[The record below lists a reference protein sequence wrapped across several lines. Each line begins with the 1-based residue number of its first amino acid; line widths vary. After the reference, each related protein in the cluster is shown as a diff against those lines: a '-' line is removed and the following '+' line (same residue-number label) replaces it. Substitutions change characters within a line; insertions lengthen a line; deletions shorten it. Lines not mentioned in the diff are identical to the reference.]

1 MSIWLNN
8 KKLIPNTRF
17 FAFEKSDHIL
27 FLEETKKFIAE
38 LIKFSQISIM
48 SKNVSD
54 QLVEVLVEAGIKRI
68 YAVTGDSL
76 NHVNAAVCRN
86 GKIKWIHV
94 RHEETAAYAAGAE
107 AYLNGLACCAG
118 SSGPGHVHLINGL
131 YDAHRS
137 SASVLAIA
145 STIPSKEFGTGYFQE
160 TNTIKL
166 FDDCSCYNQVAITP
180 AQLPRMLQA
189 ALQHAVHKKGVAVIG
204 LPGDITDL
212 PAIEAETTTILFRNR
227 AVVRPSD
234 EEMLQLAALLNSH
247 KKVTLFCGLGA
258 AESHKEIL
266 QLAEKLKSPVA
277 YSYKAKMAIQ
287 HDNPFEVGLTGL
299 LGIPSAYH
307 SMHECELLVLLGT
320 DFPYTTFMPVKNK
333 IVQIDIKPE
342 NLGRRAK
349 LDLGLCGDVKDTLQ
363 LLIPMIALKKDANFL
378 DQQLEFYKEVKKN
391 LQVYVNDPGKPNA
404 IHPEFVASVINELA
418 AHDAIFTV
426 DTGMC
431 CVWAARYING
441 TGERKM
447 LGSYNHGSMAN
458 AMPQAIGAAL
468 ACPGKQVIAFC
479 GDGGLSMMMGD
490 LMTIVQYK
498 LPVKIIV
505 FNNRSLGMV
514 KLEMEVA
521 GIPDHET
528 DMLNPDFTKI
538 AEAMGMPGITIIDP
552 IEVRPLLEM
561 VFLQEGP
568 ILVTIQTDPNAL
580 AMPPK
585 LEFDQMKGMALYM
598 GKMMLSGRMDEAFNI
613 ISSNYKHLGEVL

>member
-1 MSIWLNN
+1 
-8 KKLIPNTRF
+8 
-17 FAFEKSDHIL
+17 
-27 FLEETKKFIAE
+27 
-38 LIKFSQISIM
+38 M

-54 QLVEVLVEAGIKRI
+54 QLVETLVEAGIQRI

-76 NHVNAAVCRN
+76 NHVNAAIHRN

-94 RHEETAAYAAGAE
+94 RNEETAAFAAGAE
-107 AYLNGLACCAG
+107 AQLNGLACCAG

-145 STIPSKEFGTGYFQE
+145 STIPTKEFGTGYFQE

-166 FDDCSCYNQVAITP
+166 FDDCSCYNQMASTP
-180 AQLPRMLQA
+180 TQFPRMLQS
-189 ALQHAVHKKGVAVIG
+189 ALQHAVHQKGVAVLG
-204 LPGDITDL
+204 LPGDITNL
-212 PAIEAETTTILFRNR
+212 PAVEAETTTTLFRNNP
-227 AVVRPSD
+227 VVRPS
-234 EEMLQLAALLNSH
+234 ENELLQLAELLNSH
-247 KKVTLFCGLGA
+247 KKVTIYCGLGA
-258 AESHKEIL
+258 AEAHDEII

-287 HDNPFEVGLTGL
+287 FDNPYAVGLTGL
-299 LGIPSAYH
+299 LGIPSAFQ
-307 SMHECELLVLLGT
+307 SMHECELLILLGT
-320 DFPYTTFMPVKNK
+320 DFPYTPFMPVDNK

-349 LDLGLCGDVKDTLQ
+349 LDMGLCGDVKNTLQ
-363 LLIPMIALKKDANFL
+363 ALLPLIENKEDDKFL
-378 DQQLEFYKEVKKN
+378 HRQLEFYKEVKKY
-391 LQVYVNDPGKPNA
+391 LLIYVNDQGKPNA

-418 AHDAIFTV
+418 AKDAIFTV

-431 CVWAARYING
+431 CVWAARYIDG

-447 LGSYNHGSMAN
+447 LGSFNHGSMAN

-490 LMTIVQYK
+490 LMTIVQYN
-498 LPVKIIV
+498 LPVKIV
-505 FNNRSLGMV
+505 LFNNRSLGMV

-521 GIPDHET
+521 GIPDIET
-528 DMLNPDFTKI
+528 DMLNPDFTKL
-538 AEAMGMPGITIIDP
+538 AEAMGMFGITINDP
-552 IEVRPLLEM
+552 VEVQTT
-561 VFLQEGP
+561 LQKAFQQDGP
-568 ILVTIQTDPNAL
+568 ALITIQTDPNAL

-585 LEFDQMKGMALYM
+585 LEFDQMKGVALYM
-598 GKMMLSGRMDEAFNI
+598 GKMMLSGRVDEVFKI
-613 ISSNYKHLGEVL
+613 IKSNYKHLGEIL

>member
-1 MSIWLNN
+1 MN
-8 KKLIPNTRF
+8 KK
-17 FAFEKSDHIL
+17 
-27 FLEETKKFIAE
+27 
-38 LIKFSQISIM
+38 
-48 SKNVSD
+48 VSD
-54 QLVEVLVEAGIKRI
+54 QLVETLVEAGIQRI

-76 NHVNAAVCRN
+76 NHINAAIHRN

-107 AYLNGLACCAG
+107 AQLNGLACCAG

-145 STIPSKEFGTGYFQE
+145 STIPTKEFGTSFFQE
-160 TNTIKL
+160 TNTFKL
-166 FDDCSCYNQVAITP
+166 FDDCSCYNQVASTP

-189 ALQHAVHKKGVAVIG
+189 ALQHAVYKKGVAILGV
-204 LPGDITDL
+204 PGDITNL
-212 PAIEAETTTILFRNR
+212 PSVAAETNTMLFRNQP
-227 AVVRPSD
+227 VTMPS
-234 EEMLQLAALLNSH
+234 ENELLQLAEMLNSH
-247 KKVTLFCGLGA
+247 KKVTIFCGQGA
-258 AESHKEIL
+258 AEAHKEIIE
-266 QLAEKLKSPVA
+266 LARKLKSPVA
-277 YSYKAKMAIQ
+277 YSYKGKMAIQ
-287 HDNPFEVGLTGL
+287 YDNPYEVGLTGL

-320 DFPYTTFMPVKNK
+320 DFPYTPFMPVKNK

-363 LLIPMIALKKDANFL
+363 ALMPLIKMKEDDTFLAL
-378 DQQLEFYKEVKKN
+378 QLAFYQEVKKK
-391 LQVYVNDPGKPNA
+391 LLIYVKDTGKIDA

-418 AHDAIFTV
+418 AKDAIFTV

-431 CVWAARYING
+431 CVWAARYIEG

-447 LGSYNHGSMAN
+447 LGSFNHGSMAN

-479 GDGGLSMMMGD
+479 GDGGLSMLMGD

-498 LPVKIIV
+498 LPIKIIV
-505 FNNRSLGMV
+505 FNNRTLGMV

-521 GIPDHET
+521 GIPDRET
-528 DMLNPDFTKI
+528 DMLNPDFTKL
-538 AEAMGMPGITIIDP
+538 AEAMGMPSITISDP
-552 IEVRPLLEM
+552 GEVKSELEKA
-561 VFLQEGP
+561 FLQEGP
-568 ILVTIQTDPNAL
+568 ILITIQTDPNAL

-585 LEFDQMKGMALYM
+585 LEFDQMTGFALYM
-598 GKMMLSGRMDEAFNI
+598 GKMKLSGRMDEAFKI
-613 ISSNYKHLGEVL
+613 ISSNYKHLGEVI

>member
-1 MSIWLNN
+1 
-8 KKLIPNTRF
+8 
-17 FAFEKSDHIL
+17 
-27 FLEETKKFIAE
+27 
-38 LIKFSQISIM
+38 M

-54 QLVEVLVEAGIKRI
+54 QLVETLVDAGIQRI

-76 NHVNAAVCRN
+76 NHVNAAVHRN
-86 GKIKWIHV
+86 GKIKWIHL

-107 AYLNGLACCAG
+107 AQLNGLACCAG

-145 STIPSKEFGTGYFQE
+145 STIPTKEFGTGFFQE
-160 TNTIKL
+160 TNTIRL
-166 FDDCSCYNQVAITP
+166 FDDCSCYNQMATTP
-180 AQLPRMLQA
+180 AQFPRMLQA
-189 ALQHAVHKKGVAVIG
+189 ALQNAVHKKGVAVLG

-212 PAIEAETTTILFRNR
+212 PAVAAETTTLLFRNQPI
-227 AVVRPSD
+227 VRPSED
-234 EEMLQLAALLNSH
+234 ELLQLAELLNSH
-247 KKVTLFCGLGA
+247 KKVTIYCGLGA
-258 AESHKEIL
+258 AKAHKEII

-287 HDNPFEVGLTGL
+287 YDNPYEVGLTGL

-307 SMHECELLVLLGT
+307 AMHECELLVLLGT
-320 DFPYTTFMPVKNK
+320 DFPYTPFMPVENK

-363 LLIPMIALKKDANFL
+363 ALLPLLEIKEDVAFFDR
-378 DQQLEFYKEVKKN
+378 QLEFYQEVKKN
-391 LQVYVNDPGKPNA
+391 LHVYVEDTGKPNE

-418 AHDAIFTV
+418 AKDAIFTV

-431 CVWAARYING
+431 CVWAARYIDG

-447 LGSYNHGSMAN
+447 LGSFNHGSMAN

-468 ACPGKQVIAFC
+468 ARPDQQVIAFC
-479 GDGGLSMMMGD
+479 GDGGISMMLGD
-490 LMTIVQYK
+490 LMTIVQYQ
-498 LPVKIIV
+498 LPIKIIV

-521 GIPDHET
+521 GIPDLET
-528 DMLNPDFTKI
+528 DMLNPDFVKI
-538 AEAMGMPGITIIDP
+538 AEAMGMTGIDIDGP
-552 IEVRPLLEM
+552 DDVKSGLEKAFM
-561 VFLQEGP
+561 HEGP
-568 ILVTIQTDPNAL
+568 VLVSIQTDPNAL

-585 LEFDQMKGMALYM
+585 LEFDQVKGVALYM
-598 GKMMLSGRMDEAFNI
+598 EKMMLNGRMDEVFKI
-613 ISSNYKHLGEVL
+613 ITSNYKHLGEVI

>member
-1 MSIWLNN
+1 
-8 KKLIPNTRF
+8 
-17 FAFEKSDHIL
+17 
-27 FLEETKKFIAE
+27 
-38 LIKFSQISIM
+38 M
-48 SKNVSD
+48 SKNISD
-54 QLVEVLVEAGIKRI
+54 QLVETLVEAGIQRI

-76 NHVNAAVCRN
+76 NHVNAAVHRN
-86 GKIKWIHV
+86 GKIKWIHI

-107 AYLNGLACCAG
+107 AQLNGLACCAG

-145 STIPSKEFGTGYFQE
+145 STIPTKEFGTGFFQE

-166 FDDCSCYNQVAITP
+166 FDDCSCYNQMATTP
-180 AQLPRMLQA
+180 AQFPRMLQS
-189 ALQHAVHKKGVAVIG
+189 ALQHAVHQKGVAVIG

-212 PAIEAETTTILFRNR
+212 PAAEAETTTMIFRNQP
-227 AVVRPSD
+227 VVRPS
-234 EEMLQLAALLNSH
+234 EVELIQLAELLNSN
-247 KKVTLFCGLGA
+247 KKITIYCGLGA
-258 AESHKEIL
+258 ANAHNEII

-287 HDNPFEVGLTGL
+287 YDNQYEVGLTGL

-307 SMHECELLVLLGT
+307 AMHQCDLLLLLGT
-320 DFPYTTFMPVKNK
+320 DFPYTPFMPVQNK
-333 IVQIDIKPE
+333 IVQIDLKPQ

-363 LLIPMIALKKDANFL
+363 ALLPLLELKEDATFL
-378 DQQLEFYKEVKKN
+378 DMQLEFYQEVKKN
-391 LQVYVNDPGKPNA
+391 LHVYIEDTGKPNE
-404 IHPEFVASVINELA
+404 IHPEFVASVINDLA
-418 AHDAIFTV
+418 DNDAIFTV

-431 CVWAARYING
+431 CVWAARYIDG

-447 LGSYNHGSMAN
+447 LGSFNHGSMAN

-468 ACPGKQVIAFC
+468 ARPGQQVIAFC
-479 GDGGLSMMMGD
+479 GDGGLSMMLGD
-490 LMTIVQYK
+490 LMTIVQYQ

-521 GIPDHET
+521 GIPDLET
-528 DMLNPDFTKI
+528 DMLNPDFVKI
-538 AEAMGMPGITIIDP
+538 AEAMGMTGIGIDKP
-552 IEVRPLLEM
+552 EDVKSGLEKA
-561 VFLQEGP
+561 FLHEGP
-568 ILVTIQTDPNAL
+568 VLVSIQTDPNAL

-585 LEFDQMKGMALYM
+585 LEFDQMKGVALYM
-598 GKMMLSGRMDEAFNI
+598 GKMMLSGRMDEVFKI
-613 ISSNYKHLGEVL
+613 ITSNYRHLGEVF

>member
-1 MSIWLNN
+1 
-8 KKLIPNTRF
+8 
-17 FAFEKSDHIL
+17 
-27 FLEETKKFIAE
+27 
-38 LIKFSQISIM
+38 M

-54 QLVEVLVEAGIKRI
+54 QLVETLVDAGIQRI

-76 NHVNAAVCRN
+76 NHVNAAVHRN

-107 AYLNGLACCAG
+107 AQLNGLACCAG

-131 YDAHRS
+131 YDAHHS

-145 STIPSKEFGTGYFQE
+145 STIPTKEFGTGFFQE

-166 FDDCSCYNQVAITP
+166 FDDCSCYNQIAATP

-189 ALQHAVHKKGVAVIG
+189 ALQHAVHKRGVAVLG
-204 LPGDITDL
+204 LPGDITNL
-212 PAIEAETTTILFRNR
+212 PTVAAETTTMLYRNLP
-227 AVVRPSD
+227 VVRPSED
-234 EEMLQLAALLNSH
+234 ELLQLAELLNSH
-247 KKVTLFCGLGA
+247 KTVTIFCGLGA
-258 AESHKEIL
+258 AEAHKEII
-266 QLAEKLKSPVA
+266 QLAEKLKAPVA

-287 HDNPFEVGLTGL
+287 YDNPYEVGLTGL

-307 SMHECELLVLLGT
+307 AMHECELLVLLGT
-320 DFPYTTFMPVKNK
+320 DFPYTPFMPVENK

-363 LLIPMIALKKDANFL
+363 PLLPLLGMKEDATFL
-378 DQQLEFYKEVKKN
+378 DQQLEFYQEVKKN
-391 LQVYVNDPGKPNA
+391 LQSYVKDTGKPNE

-418 AHDAIFTV
+418 AKDAILTV

-431 CVWAARYING
+431 CVWASRYIDG

-447 LGSYNHGSMAN
+447 LGSFNHGSMAN

-468 ACPGKQVIAFC
+468 ARPDQQVIAFC
-479 GDGGLSMMMGD
+479 GDGGISMMLGD
-490 LMTIVQYK
+490 LMTIVQYQ

-514 KLEMEVA
+514 KLEMQVA
-521 GIPDHET
+521 GIPDLET
-528 DMLNPDFTKI
+528 DMLNPDFIKI
-538 AEAMGMPGITIIDP
+538 AEAMGMPGIGIDDP
-552 IEVRPLLEM
+552 DDVKSGLEKAFM
-561 VFLQEGP
+561 HEGP
-568 ILVTIQTDPNAL
+568 VLVSIQTDPNAL

-585 LEFDQMKGMALYM
+585 LEFDQMKGFALYM
-598 GKMMLSGRMDEAFNI
+598 GKMMLSGRMDEAFKI

>member
-1 MSIWLNN
+1 M
-8 KKLIPNTRF
+8 
-17 FAFEKSDHIL
+17 
-27 FLEETKKFIAE
+27 TKNI
-38 LIKFSQISIM
+38 
-48 SKNVSD
+48 SD
-54 QLVEVLVEAGIKRI
+54 QLVEALVDAGIERI

-76 NHVNAAVCRN
+76 NHVNAAVHRN
-86 GKIKWIHV
+86 GKIKWIQV

-107 AYLNGLACCAG
+107 AQLNGLACCAG

-145 STIPSKEFGTGYFQE
+145 STIPTKEFGTSFFQE
-160 TNTIKL
+160 TSTIRL
-166 FDDCSCYNQVAITP
+166 FDDCSCYNQIAATP

-189 ALQHAVHKKGVAVIG
+189 ALQNAVHKKGVAVLG
-204 LPGDITDL
+204 LPGDITNL
-212 PAIEAETTTILFRNR
+212 PAAAAETTTTLFRNKP
-227 AVVRPSD
+227 VVRPS
-234 EEMLQLAALLNSH
+234 ENELLQLAELLNSN
-247 KKVTLFCGLGA
+247 KKVTIYCGLGA
-258 AESHKEIL
+258 AEAHKEII
-266 QLAEKLKSPVA
+266 QLAEKMKAPVA

-287 HDNPFEVGLTGL
+287 YDNPYEVGLTGL

-307 SMHECELLVLLGT
+307 SMHECELLILLGT
-320 DFPYTTFMPVKNK
+320 DFPYTSFMPVHNK

-349 LDLGLCGDVKDTLQ
+349 LDLGLCGDVKDSLQALLPLLEMKEDSSFLDLQ
-363 LLIPMIALKKDANFL
+363 LK
-378 DQQLEFYKEVKKN
+378 FYNEVKEN
-391 LQVYVNDPGKPNA
+391 LLIYVKDPGKPNA
-404 IHPEFVASVINELA
+404 IHPEFVVSIINELA
-418 AHDAIFTV
+418 AKDTIFTV

-431 CVWAARYING
+431 CVWAARYIEG

-447 LGSYNHGSMAN
+447 LGSFNHGSMAN

-490 LMTIVQYK
+490 LMTIIQYK

-505 FNNRSLGMV
+505 FNNRTLGMV

-521 GIPDHET
+521 GIPDQET
-528 DMLNPDFTKI
+528 NMLNPDFTKI
-538 AEAMGMPGITIIDP
+538 AEAMGMPGITINDP
-552 IEVRPLLEM
+552 AEVKPELEKA
-561 VFLQEGP
+561 FLHEGP

-585 LEFDQMKGMALYM
+585 LEFDQMKGMAMYM
-598 GKMMLSGRMDEAFNI
+598 GRMMLGGRMDEAFKI
-613 ISSNYKHLGEVL
+613 ISSNYKHLSEVF